1 MDLVDGIGTR
11 GAPTA
16 NGAGDG
22 LRGAGGLAGDPHAV
36 VRVALEQA
44 NSAVDRLIDAVA
56 QLGAHPEA
64 LDAATLERFVQD
76 VQRLVNRHD
85 RVRVRALDVVRRT
98 REAGHAHHDDDAQYT
113 SGRTRTDTRRTH
125 HDNTL
130 ARALGN
136 QPPPPAAGL
145 PGGADGGAGPGLGDA
160 AGATPQLGDGAGAGS
175 AQSPTAQAWDDG
187 LINREQALIITRAL
201 DDLPDHLSTEQRLAV
216 ETGLVAKAQRM
227 SLTRLRKAAQRALGE
242 LDLPQEQ
249 VDAHHNELVRNEEN
263 AAWEAANF
271 WITDRG
277 DGTMYGQFTLP
288 VLQGRMLEKALH
300 ALTSPRRL
308 AHKKRARAE
317 GTGLEGASRKDTQID
332 WAHERGKALAELI
345 NHLPTD
351 KLGSKVNAILLV
363 TTDLETLRGET
374 DRAGVTDTG
383 DTVSAEQIRHLAAN
397 AGIIPIV
404 MDGASQPLDLG
415 RQRRFFTDTQRA
427 ALATKYTSCAERD
440 CDRPFAWC
448 EIHHD
453 RPFHPRRGP
462 DGELLHP
469 GGGRTDHANGIPL
482 CGPHHHRTED
492 PRYTYTTTRDE
503 RGAATVTFRR
513 RRPGDPGE
521 AVTR

>member
-16 NGAGDG
+16 SGAGDG
-22 LRGAGGLAGDPHAV
+22 LRGAGGVAGDPHAV

-125 HDNTL
+125 HDSTL

-136 QPPPPAAGL
+136 QPPPPPPAAGL
-145 PGGADGGAGPGLGDA
+145 PGGAGGGAGSGLGDD
-160 AGATPQLGDGAGAGS
+160 AGAAPQLGDGAGAGS

-300 ALTSPRRL
+300 ALTHPAGSPTRS
-308 AHKKRARAE
+308 AHGPR
-317 GTGLEGASRKDTQID
+317 GPASR
-332 WAHERGKALAELI
+332 A
-345 NHLPTD
+345 
-351 KLGSKVNAILLV
+351 
-363 TTDLETLRGET
+363 
-374 DRAGVTDTG
+374 
-383 DTVSAEQIRHLAAN
+383 
-397 AGIIPIV
+397 
-404 MDGASQPLDLG
+404 
-415 RQRRFFTDTQRA
+415 
-427 ALATKYTSCAERD
+427 
-440 CDRPFAWC
+440 
-448 EIHHD
+448 
-453 RPFHPRRGP
+453 PR
-462 DGELLHP
+462 
-469 GGGRTDHANGIPL
+469 GRTPRST
-482 CGPHHHRTED
+482 GPTSAARRWPSSSTTSPPTSSAPRSTPFCWSPPTCRPSAGRPTGPASPTPGTPSPQSRSVTWPRT
-492 PRYTYTTTRDE
+492 
-503 RGAATVTFRR
+503 
-513 RRPGDPGE
+513 PGSSPS
-521 AVTR
+521 